1 MVSST
6 WARSPRKADNAV
18 GVAAFSTC
26 WYPVSS
32 AAGWSSLVARR
43 AHNPKVAG
51 SNPAPATKYR
61 RFSRLVAYAQA
72 ADQHVWSAA
81 SVFLGTVCGDL
92 LSPCICSLRRV
103 ARAQAPLTLRFRDR
117 GAGRP
122 KRCMGMHGARVCS
135 CSTQRP
141 ARLVATLL
149 KVRGADVPALRP
161 DVAASSARR
170 SSGERTRGGPQAQP
184 AAS

>member
-51 SNPAPATKYR
+51 SNPAPATTT
-61 RFSRLVAYAQA
+61 AGQA
-72 ADQHVWSAA
+72 RTS
-81 SVFLGTVCGDL
+81 C
-92 LSPCICSLRRV
+92 
-103 ARAQAPLTLRFRDR
+103 R
-117 GAGRP
+117 GAG
-122 KRCMGMHGARVCS
+122 A
-135 CSTQRP
+135 
-141 ARLVATLL
+141 
-149 KVRGADVPALRP
+149 
-161 DVAASSARR
+161 
-170 SSGERTRGGPQAQP
+170 
-184 AAS
+184 